1 MRHHRTWSK
10 RANDGSFSQSM
21 MMMMMIAGRRK
32 ASGGAE
38 EGKGTLEGLDDF
50 DVWRE

>member
-1 MRHHRTWSK
+1 
-10 RANDGSFSQSM
+10 M

-38 EGKGTLEGLDDF
+38 ESEGTLEGLDDF
-50 DVWRE
+50 DVWREQVVVSCGG